1 MSFRH
6 PKNETLSRARSPED
20 KAKVREAFIAAGRK
34 LFAEEGPSG
43 VSLRRI
49 AAEAGYAPGSIY
61 QYFADQQDLFFQI
74 RAHDMHAATEQ
85 LRQLI
90 ARTRDPAK
98 RVEKLFLGTAEYW
111 LSHMEEFLIIFPA
124 PSTRAPAPSPAGSL
138 PFGRSP
144 VVQDSLRLYY
154 ETVEAFFD
162 TLAHPPMPPRLAA
175 DMLMA
180 AVHGTIVFPCMTRT
194 MDWSDT
200 WSMVKKLVTT
210 VVMQWS
216 ASGTVCADVAGRK

>member
-6 PKNETLSRARSPED
+6 PQNEVLSRARSPED

-34 LFAEEGPSG
+34 LFAEEDDPSG

-49 AAEAGYAPGSIY
+49 AAAAGYAPGAIY

-74 RAHDMHAATEQ
+74 RAHDMHAATQQ

-90 ARTRDPAK
+90 AHTRSPAR
-98 RVEKLFLGTAEYW
+98 RVEKLFMGTADYW
-111 LSHMEEFLIIFPA
+111 LNHMEEFLIIFPA
-124 PSTRAPAPSPAGSL
+124 ASTHTPAPSPAGSL

-144 VVQDSLRLYY
+144 VVEDSLRLYY
-154 ETVEAFFD
+154 ETVEAYFD
-162 TLAHPPMPPRLAA
+162 TLAQPPMPPRLAA

-180 AVHGTIVFPCMTRT
+180 AVHGMIVFPCMTRT

-200 WSMVKKLVTT
+200 RTMVKKLVTT
-210 VVMQWS
+210 LVLQWGDS
-216 ASGTVCADVAGRK
+216 